1 VSTPTVVFLTRAGA
15 EPKGDP
21 VFSADHVDGLKVNW
35 LSHDELSI
43 GADHARIYR
52 SDSERVMRIEGGGRT
67 VRLKYD
73 IRTQEPVSRPEDYG
87 Y

>member
-1 VSTPTVVFLTRAGA
+1 MSTPTVVFLTRAGA

-43 GADHARIYR
+43 GADHARIYH
-52 SDSERVMRIEGGGRT
+52 SEGARVMRIEGGERT